1 MCGEAQLRKAQA
13 DPPLPTKGQLK
24 PAPHLTRW
32 KCWVI
37 IWKALPSQLS
47 SLTFTEN
54 VRENCAVISNPC
66 ITLTYSEKI
75 SCE

>member
-1 MCGEAQLRKAQA
+1 MCGEAQLRKALA

-32 KCWVI
+32 KYWVI

-47 SLTFTEN
+47 SLTFLES
-54 VRENCAVISNPC
+54 V
-66 ITLTYSEKI
+66 
-75 SCE
+75 